1 MVQPPK
7 SDGTLSFLVVGDWGR
22 RGSYNQ
28 SQVARQVRKDMLYV
42 YVYACICMPYPESI
56 FSSLFVTCKLAHFKF
71 SYTAWL
77 LVRIDMRIEKN

>member
-42 YVYACICMPYPESI
+42 YVYACICMPYPESV
-56 FSSLFVTCKLAHFKF
+56 FPSLFV
-71 SYTAWL
+71 SWL
-77 LVRIDMRIEKN
+77 ISSSLIRRGYWLELI

>member
-56 FSSLFVTCKLAHFKF
+56 FSSLFV
-71 SYTAWL
+71 SWL
-77 LVRIDMRIEKN
+77 ISSSLIRRGYWLELI